1 VTAPRAG
8 TPAGDGRVRLAYVT
22 TIPLTQWTFL
32 RGQNHFMAERGFELH
47 AITSPGPDLER
58 LAGRDPVVT
67 HPVSISRGSISPVRD
82 LLSLLRLVAVLRRV
96 RPHILHVSTPKAA
109 LLGSVAGWLTRVP
122 VRMFVFRG
130 SATEGATGLPRR
142 LFRALERLTVR
153 LCHQTIC
160 VAPSLRAFARS
171 AGILRPGEGV
181 VLASGMSNGIDLAR
195 FDPHC
200 RTRDSAEH
208 TLAGV
213 IPAGWLEGDGRVV
226 GYLGRVTFDKGVEE
240 LAAAWRIVREAF
252 PTARLLVVGPWEE
265 CSSVDTAARAALE
278 HDPRVAI
285 TGPVEDT
292 AACYRLMDLFVY
304 PSHGTEG
311 FPNAPV
317 EAAAME
323 LPVVATR
330 VVGSVDAVVNSETG
344 TLVEPHDVRQLADA
358 VARYL
363 RDPALCREHGRRGR
377 ARVEAYFRREVI
389 WEALLGEYCRLLGE
403 RGLSLPSGRGPA
415 GGIRERER
423 TPTA

>member
-1 VTAPRAG
+1 
-8 TPAGDGRVRLAYVT
+8 
-22 TIPLTQWTFL
+22 
-32 RGQNHFMAERGFELH
+32 
-47 AITSPGPDLER
+47 
-58 LAGRDPVVT
+58 
-67 HPVSISRGSISPVRD
+67 
-82 LLSLLRLVAVLRRV
+82 
-96 RPHILHVSTPKAA
+96 
-109 LLGSVAGWLTRVP
+109 
-122 VRMFVFRG
+122 
-130 SATEGATGLPRR
+130 
-142 LFRALERLTVR
+142 
-153 LCHQTIC
+153 
-160 VAPSLRAFARS
+160 
-171 AGILRPGEGV
+171 
-181 VLASGMSNGIDLAR
+181 
-195 FDPHC
+195 
-200 RTRDSAEH
+200 
-208 TLAGV
+208 
-213 IPAGWLEGDGRVV
+213 
-226 GYLGRVTFDKGVEE
+226 
-240 LAAAWRIVREAF
+240 
-252 PTARLLVVGPWEE
+252 VVGPWEE

-377 ARVEAYFRREVI
+377 ARVEAHFRREVI